1 MNQKT
6 LQEIDFFRLREEIAG
21 YCVSAEGREKL
32 LQREPLRKSDEIEQL
47 KNLSR
52 EWSVYFGAGR
62 ANPVSSWEPVQPL
75 MSIIKARGAA
85 LTLEQV
91 HYLGQFVTSA
101 SNVKNGVTRASQ
113 ELTLPLLTEQ
123 INQLP
128 DFSDMEKKIFRIITP
143 DGEMRE
149 LPEIVNIRK
158 QIASL
163 NAKIRTVMQGFTSD
177 QKLAD
182 VLQSNVPVLRNGRQV
197 LAVKASLQN

>member
-91 HYLGQFVTSA
+91 HYLGQFVKSA
-101 SNVKNGVTRASQ
+101 
-113 ELTLPLLTEQ
+113 
-123 INQLP
+123 
-128 DFSDMEKKIFRIITP
+128 
-143 DGEMRE
+143 
-149 LPEIVNIRK
+149 
-158 QIASL
+158 
-163 NAKIRTVMQGFTSD
+163 
-177 QKLAD
+177 
-182 VLQSNVPVLRNGRQV
+182 
-197 LAVKASLQN
+197 